1 MNMKGINILFFIGGA
16 AVGAVASYIFTKD
29 KYAKDVDAQID
40 EIRDMYEKRVKNIE
54 NSRRELDKMN
64 EKKAEM
70 MRDLEEKVKKEEE
83 SVEMNTDY
91 NSISKSKPKQNTK
104 TIKIVTDAEAQNY
117 TKNGLELIG
126 LTLYSD
132 DVLTDDETENIIE
145 DYADWIGINGIE
157 DIRESDTGEGVYI
170 LNEER
175 KAVYDITVIDERFGD
190 DDDPIT
196 IH

>member
-1 MNMKGINILFFIGGA
+1 MKGINILFFIGGA
-16 AVGAVASYIFTKD
+16 AVGAVASYIFTKNNCSR
-29 KYAKDVDAQID
+29 DVDAQID
-40 EIRDMYEKRVKNIE
+40 EIRNMYEERVKNIE

-91 NSISKSKPKQNTK
+91 NSISKSKPKQDAK

-117 TKNGLELIG
+117 TKNSFELIG

>member
-1 MNMKGINILFFIGGA
+1 MKGINILFFIGGA

-29 KYAKDVDAQID
+29 KCAKDVDAQID
-40 EIRDMYEKRVKNIE
+40 EIRKMYEERVKNIE

-83 SVEMNTDY
+83 SIEMNTDY
-91 NSISKSKPKQNTK
+91 NSISKSKPKQDAK

>member
-1 MNMKGINILFFIGGA
+1 MKGINILFFIGGA

-40 EIRDMYEKRVKNIE
+40 EIRNMYEERVKNIE

-70 MRDLEEKVKKEEE
+70 MRDLEEKIKKEEE

-91 NSISKSKPKQNTK
+91 NSISKSKPKQNAK

>member
-1 MNMKGINILFFIGGA
+1 MKGINILFFIGGA

-29 KYAKDVDAQID
+29 KYAKDVDVQID
-40 EIRDMYEKRVKNIE
+40 EIRNMYEERVKNIE

-91 NSISKSKPKQNTK
+91 NSISKSKPKQDAK